1 MVVMQQAQQ
10 IIKNSTYCSMVHVA
24 QQLTGEIQPELRS
37 MGLSPLLYQ
46 VLGRV
51 FEVPGASP
59 AELARISGISPQHLS
74 EVLDR
79 TEADGLL
86 ERRGERGRGRRTE
99 VHLTS
104 RGLEML
110 ERGWPVVHG
119 AGGDRLSEQQ
129 HLQVQALL
137 DRLRGADDD
146 PDDVVVLVDEDGK
159 DAGTAPRLQ
168 VHTTETPVHRAF
180 SCYLRDAEGRVL
192 VTRRALHKTTWPGV
206 WTNAACGHLR
216 PGEDA
221 MTAAMRRVPEELG
234 TAPSGLRMVL
244 PDFRYRAVDASGIVE
259 NELCPVMVGE
269 LDPDALDPDPDE
281 VAETAWLDWQDLR
294 RTAATAPQLLSPWC
308 VEQLA
313 ALGEQP
319 WDRS

>member
-1 MVVMQQAQQ
+1 
-10 IIKNSTYCSMVHVA
+10 
-24 QQLTGEIQPELRS
+24 
-37 MGLSPLLYQ
+37 
-46 VLGRV
+46 
-51 FEVPGASP
+51 
-59 AELARISGISPQHLS
+59 
-74 EVLDR
+74 
-79 TEADGLL
+79 
-86 ERRGERGRGRRTE
+86 
-99 VHLTS
+99 
-104 RGLEML
+104 
-110 ERGWPVVHG
+110 
-119 AGGDRLSEQQ
+119 
-129 HLQVQALL
+129 
-137 DRLRGADDD
+137 
-146 PDDVVVLVDEDGK
+146 
-159 DAGTAPRLQ
+159 
-168 VHTTETPVHRAF
+168 
-180 SCYLRDAEGRVL
+180 
-192 VTRRALHKTTWPGV
+192 
-206 WTNAACGHLR
+206 
-216 PGEDA
+216 